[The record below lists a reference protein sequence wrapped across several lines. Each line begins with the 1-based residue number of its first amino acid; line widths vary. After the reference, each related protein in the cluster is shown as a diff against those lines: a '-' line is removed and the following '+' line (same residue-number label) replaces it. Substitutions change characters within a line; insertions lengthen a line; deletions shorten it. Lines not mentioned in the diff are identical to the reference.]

1 MSADTSERMYK
12 RPSLYNNYMKTSI
25 KTEKRV
31 RLHKKIRSRVT
42 GTMERPRLAVFRS
55 NRYMYA
61 QLIDDVQAIT
71 LASASDIALTGKMTK
86 VERATSVGKK
96 LAEEAK
102 KKNITTVVFDRG
114 GFSYRG
120 RVAALAEGARQAGL
134 IF

>member
-1 MSADTSERMYK
+1 
-12 RPSLYNNYMKTSI
+12 MKTNI
-25 KTEKRV
+25 KTEKRA
-31 RLHKKIRSRVT
+31 RLHKKIRSRVE
-42 GTMERPRLAVFRS
+42 GTAERPRLAVFRS

-61 QLIDDVQAIT
+61 QLIDDVLAIT
-71 LASASDIALTGKMTK
+71 LASASDISLNDKMSK
-86 VERATSVGKK
+86 VERATTVGAK

-120 RVAALAEGARQAGL
+120 RVQALADGARNGGL

>member
-1 MSADTSERMYK
+1 
-12 RPSLYNNYMKTSI
+12 MKKNI
-25 KTEKRV
+25 KTEKRI
-31 RLHKKIRSRVT
+31 RLHKKIRSRVS
-42 GTMERPRLAVFRS
+42 GTDTCPRLAVFRS

-71 LASASDIALTGKMTK
+71 LASASDISLDVKMSK
-86 VERATSVGKK
+86 VERATTVGKK

-102 KKNITTVVFDRG
+102 KKNITKVVFDRG

-120 RVAALAEGARQAGL
+120 RVQALADGARSAGL

>member
-1 MSADTSERMYK
+1 
-12 RPSLYNNYMKTSI
+12 MKKNI
-25 KTEKRV
+25 KAEKRA
-31 RLHKKIRSRVT
+31 RLHKKIRSRVSGT
-42 GTMERPRLAVFRS
+42 GERPRLAVFRS

-61 QLIDDVQAIT
+61 QLIDDVNMVT
-71 LASASDIALTGKMTK
+71 LCSASDISLSDKITK
-86 VERATSVGKK
+86 VERAAFVGKK

-134 IF
+134 LF